1 MDSAPRFI
9 EILTVLARHEVELI
23 LVGGVAAI
31 IEGAPVSTFDLDIVV
46 LKTAENM
53 HRLLPALRELD
64 ARYLDPAGRH
74 IVPDADKL
82 ATLRIH
88 RLVTSLGAL
97 DVMETIGAGMSYA
110 DLVGKT
116 RVSEVAGV
124 SVRILGLETIIL
136 SKEQANRDKDRA
148 TLPILRRTLQLKQEG
163 AGSEGRGVSKEP

>member
-1 MDSAPRFI
+1 MDSVPRLI
-9 EILTVLARHEVELI
+9 EILKVLCRYEVEFV

-31 IEGAPVSTFDLDIVV
+31 IEGAPVSTFDLDVVV
-46 LKTAENM
+46 LKTVENLQ
-53 HRLLPALRELD
+53 RLLPALQEIE

-82 ATLRIH
+82 ATFKIH
-88 RLVTSLGAL
+88 RLVTSLGSL

-110 DLVGKT
+110 DLIGKT

-124 SVRILGLETIIL
+124 NVRILGLETIIL

-148 TLPILRRTLQLKQEG
+148 TLPILRRTLKLKQEG
-163 AGSEGRGVSKEP
+163 AGSSSE